1 MEDINL
7 FARKFSILQEITS
20 AIIVTDNISAI
31 ANLML
36 DLAINYAN
44 AEKGSLMF
52 INERDELYILAARGI
67 DIELIKTYRA
77 KIGEGI
83 AGTVAKNLQPVLVND
98 IEKEAE
104 FKGKKRDRYKTRS
117 FISCPIVSKD
127 RLLGIL
133 NINDKKDGTSFTEDE
148 FSLIKIIANQ
158 AAIALENSILM
169 NQLRA
174 KAAEIE
180 EINKKLIETDVIK
193 TEFLA
198 RISHE
203 LRTPLNSIKGA
214 IYYLK
219 QSEKLTKAEQKEFHD
234 IILNETDKLIPIVE
248 SQLDFLR
255 LEDEVRVIKKS
266 IIRLPDLLREIL
278 NLKSL
283 KNILARK
290 NLQLKMDI
298 KEDISDIVA
307 DKIRIVQFFFNLIEG
322 VTHYLERDDLIGI
335 TINEDDFVKVNI
347 SLSRRMPEI
356 VLSCL
361 FDSRSIFN
369 AEKPDEKIKL
379 YLAKKVAEAHRWNL
393 TAENIDNTFLISISI
408 PKSKRQKIE
417 AFIST
422 TTEMFVEFIS
432 ELLEVNI
439 CSIMLAD
446 ELTGELTIA
455 SSRGLDDEI
464 IKRTRIKFGDSIAGW
479 VALEGKPLLIED
491 IESDPRFGRRNI
503 APYNTKSLLSLPL
516 KTKDKVIGV
525 LNLNNKKTAE
535 LFTTRDL
542 YIALAI
548 SERFSYFIEKLYS
561 GEYREDD
568 LKRFITGFADL
579 LSAEKRYP
587 KKKSIFPDLIF
598 KILDKLGAKEEDKR
612 IALYISIIYDL
623 GLMLIDE
630 SVLKKE
636 KLSPLEARTLKAHPR
651 STVALLD
658 NFEFS
663 EDVKKAILHHHERYD
678 GTGYPDGLKGEE
690 IPFLS
695 RLLSIVDSFCAM
707 ITERPYRKAF
717 TKEEA
722 LQEIKK
728 DSGSFYDPKF
738 VQALEEVINLY

>member
-1 MEDINL
+1 MEDFNL

-20 AIIVTDNISAI
+20 AIIVTDNFSAI

-36 DLAINYAN
+36 DLAINYTN

-52 INERDELYILAARGI
+52 VNERDELYILAARGI

-83 AGTVAKNLQPVLVND
+83 AGAVAKNLQPVLVKD
-98 IEKEAE
+98 IEKDAE

-117 FISCPIVSKD
+117 FISCPIVSKN

-158 AAIALENSILM
+158 AAIAIENSILM

-234 IILNETDKLIPIVE
+234 IILNETDKLISIVE

-255 LEDEVRVIKKS
+255 LEDEARVIKKS
-266 IIRLPDLLREIL
+266 IIRLPDLLKEIL

-290 NLQLKMDI
+290 NLQVQMDI

-335 TINEDDFVKVNI
+335 TINENDFVKVDI

-356 VLSCL
+356 ILSC
-361 FDSRSIFN
+361 FNSRSIFN

-379 YLAKKVAEAHRWNL
+379 YLARKVAEVHRWNL
-393 TAENIDNTFLISISI
+393 TAENIDNTFLISITI

-479 VALEGKPLLIED
+479 VALEGKPLLIEN

-525 LNLNNKKTAE
+525 LNLNNKKTSE

-542 YIALAI
+542 YIAGAI
-548 SERFSYFIEKLYS
+548 SERFSYFIDKLYS

-568 LKRFITGFADL
+568 LKHFIAGFEDL

-636 KLSPLEARTLKAHPR
+636 KKLSPSEARTLKAHPR

-663 EDVKKAILHHHERYD
+663 DDVKKAILHHHERYD

-728 DSGSFYDPKF
+728 ASGSIYDPKF